1 MSDLISRSA
10 LMRDMGVDNA
20 VKYGN
25 ETAEQQHNSYSTLMK
40 YEIADYIEDA
50 PPVDA
55 VEVVHCEDCAHR
67 GKTYECPMRK
77 IVYPLE
83 GSGHLVDFSMD
94 GGFCHCGKRKT
105 EGYDGTTA
113 D

>member
-10 LMRDMGVDNA
+10 LLDDFRQRQNLDCSDGEFCDCFLNNA
-20 VKYGN
+20 QEV
-25 ETAEQQHNSYSTLMK
+25 ST
-40 YEIADYIEDA
+40 EWWCVEDA
-50 PPVDA
+50 VESAPAINV
-55 VEVVHCEDCAHR
+55 VEVVHCEECVHR

-94 GGFCHCGKRKT
+94 GGFCHCGKRKG
-105 EGYDGTTA
+105 EV
-113 D
+113 